1 MRALLATVVE
11 RVLLVSSVETGTKNI
26 FKVKK
31 QHDDKGECMMRVFSY
46 LASIIL
52 ANVLTAA
59 FQPLEIGILIVPIG
73 TFLIGCTFIFRDIV
87 QNKYGRKL
95 TYLFIGTALVLSAIV
110 SYLLGDTL
118 MIVMASAVSFL
129 ISEASDTE
137 IYTRLKLSIGWRV
150 FFSGIVGGF
159 LDSAIFVILGLSPF
173 GAGFIPWEAVPVA
186 ILSQLIVKILFQSIG
201 AITIVQIVKHPKL
214 RAVIY

>member
-1 MRALLATVVE
+1 
-11 RVLLVSSVETGTKNI
+11 
-26 FKVKK
+26 
-31 QHDDKGECMMRVFSY
+31 MRVFLY

-59 FQPLEIGILIVPIG
+59 FQPLEIGIFIVPIG

-95 TYLFIGTALVLSAIV
+95 TYLFIATALVLSAIV

-159 LDSAIFVILGLSPF
+159 LDSAIFVILGLSPL

-186 ILSQLIVKILFQSIG
+186 ILSQLIVKILFQCIG
-201 AITIVQIVKHPKL
+201 ALTIVQIVKHPKL